1 MKKYLFSCT
10 FELIMRTRIII
21 IKVSSISLFLACFLT
36 ILPCASFAQTRSID
50 SLLTLLQTPQE
61 DTSKITIYAALCRAY
76 MVELNDMD
84 KVKEY
89 ATKLYSVAKPISNKR
104 GLAHGTF
111 YKGLSEWNKGD
122 YEVALANFR
131 DAMLL
136 FHELGMTRSEIGCY
150 INTGQIYTAMGKFQ
164 KARTAI
170 TKGLQLNQE
179 INDKLIMQGGYIS
192 LGTIYSVEGNY
203 AAAIDNYLKALKI
216 AEERNDIVVAA
227 CANNNIGDIFYAQNR
242 WDQALSY
249 YKKALVYSETIK
261 ETRMAGSIYTGIGN
275 VYWKKKQYAQALTY
289 HFKDLRLKT
298 DDDDKQGIAGACS
311 QIGFDYLSLHE
322 LQKAL
327 SYQLKSY
334 NLFRQIKYKKGL
346 IDASGGIGKI
356 YEEKEEYP
364 KALIYYNE
372 MLETTK
378 ELDYREGV
386 RDAYENLASVYRKL
400 HIYDKSLLYTE
411 LFHQEKDSLLNKD
424 NFKQIAELNTRYETD
439 KKEKEILLLTK
450 DQQLNEKIIKQ
461 QQLFR
466 WALIGGLL
474 LLTISIASIYRRYR
488 FKQKANEILKEQ
500 KEEIQHKNNLITDS
514 IDYAQTIQEAVLP
527 SAQEVQRLFPR
538 SFILYKP
545 KAVVSGDFYW
555 TGEMNN
561 RLICAVADCTGH
573 GVPGAFMSL
582 LGFNMLENAVK
593 FTGTAIPASILDAL
607 EQEITTRLPGNNPGE
622 LSKHGMDMSLISID
636 KQSNCLEFAGAHHN
650 LCIVRNGQLIEF
662 KADKIGLGGNKKN
675 TSFTNQSIALE
686 KGDMIYLFTD
696 GFQDQKG
703 GVCNKK
709 FYYPTFK
716 ELLVSISNLTPNEQ
730 KLKLDSAHINWM
742 GERKDQ
748 TDDILIMGIKWI

>member
-1 MKKYLFSCT
+1 MKSSLSSCT
-10 FELIMRTRIII
+10 IELIIRTRIII
-21 IKVSSISLFLACFLT
+21 NVNAISLFLACCLAFLPHAA
-36 ILPCASFAQTRSID
+36 LAQTRSID
-50 SLLTLLQTPQE
+50 SLLALLQTPQK
-61 DTSKITIYAALCRAY
+61 DTSKVTIYAALCRAY

-111 YKGLSEWNKGD
+111 YRGLAEWNKGN

-150 INTGQIYTAMGKFQ
+150 INSGQIYTAMGQFQ

-192 LGTIYSVEGNY
+192 LGSIYSVEGNY
-203 AAAIDNYLKALKI
+203 AAAIDNHLKALKI
-216 AEERNDIVVAA
+216 AEERNDVVVAT
-227 CANNNIGDIFYAQNR
+227 CANNNIGDVFYAQNR

-249 YKKALVYSETIK
+249 YEKALAGSEAIK

-275 VYWKKKQYAQALTY
+275 VYLKKKQYAKALTY
-289 HFKDLRLKT
+289 HFKDLKLKT
-298 DDDDKQGIAGACS
+298 NDDDKQGIAYACS
-311 QIGFDYLSLHE
+311 QIGLDYLSLHE

-334 NLFRQIKYKKGL
+334 NLFKQIKSKKGL
-346 IDASGGIGKI
+346 IDASGGIGKV
-356 YEEKEEYP
+356 YEEKEEYS

-372 MLETTK
+372 MLEITK

-400 HIYDKSLLYTE
+400 HIYDKSLVYTD
-411 LFHQEKDSLLNKD
+411 LFHNEKDSLLNKD

-450 DQQLNEKIIKQ
+450 DQQLNAKIIKQ
-461 QQLFR
+461 QQFVR
-466 WALIGGLL
+466 WGLIGGLL
-474 LLTISIASIYRRYR
+474 LLIISIASIYRRFR
-488 FKQKANEILKEQ
+488 FKQKANEILKKQ
-500 KEEIQHKNNLITDS
+500 KEEIQQKNLLITDS

-527 SAQEVQRLFPR
+527 TQQKVQLLLPE

-555 TGEMNN
+555 IGEATN

-582 LGFNMLENAVK
+582 LGYNMLESAVK
-593 FTGTAIPASILDAL
+593 SADAAIPAFILDAL
-607 EQEITTRLPGNNPGE
+607 EQEITTRLPSNSPGE

-636 KQSNCLEFAGAHHN
+636 KKNNRLEFAGAHN
-650 LCIVRNGQLIEF
+650 DLYIVRNGQLIEL
-662 KADKIGLGGNKKN
+662 KADKMGLGGNTKR
-675 TSFTNQSIALE
+675 TSFTNQFIFLE

-696 GFQDQKG
+696 GFPDQRG
-703 GVCNKK
+703 GVNNKK
-709 FYYPTFK
+709 FYYTPFK
-716 ELLVSISNLTPNEQ
+716 ELLVSISTLTLNEQ
-730 KLKLDSAHINWM
+730 KRKLDTAHINWM
-742 GERKDQ
+742 GEKKDQ
-748 TDDILIMGIKWI
+748 TDDILILGIKWI